1 MAKNPF
7 GKSRSQ
13 LNPYAIYESA
23 GGQGWTWHVCKTY
36 KTPENEA
43 KDAYARWFVWAKSP
57 HTYGEFEGGD
67 TYRRDVVNLGRL
79 VAAEPEWL
87 EAQGMTPTAILFAGL
102 PLPTTYLGR
111 RVVGTM

>member
-13 LNPYAIYESA
+13 LNPYAIYAA
-23 GGQGWTWHVCKTY
+23 GDWTWHICKTY
-36 KTPENEA
+36 KAPESES
-43 KDAYARWFVWAKSP
+43 KDVYARWFVWAKSP
-57 HTYGEFEGGD
+57 HTYGSYEGGD
-67 TYRRDVVNLGRL
+67 TYRTEILEHAKL

-102 PLPTTYLGR
+102 PLPTEYLGR

>member
-7 GKSRSQ
+7 DKSRPQ
-13 LNPYAIYESA
+13 ATPYAIYASDR
-23 GGQGWTWHVCKTY
+23 GWTWHICKTY

-43 KDAYARWFVWAKSP
+43 KDAYARWFVWASSP
-57 HTYGEFEGGD
+57 YTYGDFEGGD

-87 EAQGMTPTAILFAGL
+87 AAHGKGIPSGLIPTPAE
-102 PLPTTYLGR
+102 YLAKA
-111 RVVGTM
+111 